1 MARTRDA
8 ASLPEVVD
16 RVQALW
22 VWLDGRVVDFPT
34 HARSLLGARVLTTAL
49 DLLDLI
55 LQAAYEPRASPTLPA
70 LLRQGNRR
78 VALLRYLLRG
88 ARERRYLSTEQHAW
102 AAERLDAIG
111 RSLGAWERS
120 QRERPSS

>member
-1 MARTRDA
+1 MARSRGS

-16 RVQALW
+16 RVHALW
-22 VWLDGRVVDFPT
+22 VWLDGRVVDFPA
-34 HARSLLGARVLTTAL
+34 HARSLLGARVLATVL
-49 DLLDLI
+49 DLLDLV
-55 LQAAYEPRASPTLPA
+55 LQAAYEVRTSATLPA
-70 LLRQGNRR
+70 LLRQGNQR
-78 VALLRYLLRG
+78 VALLRFLLRG

-120 QRERPSS
+120 LRARPPS